1 MGKKYFE
8 GKQEQNYSEKLL
20 QDANEE
26 KAKAM
31 KTRCS
36 TVDDWKHVLEKNLKF
51 PSALPS
57 VIKGDF
63 QDAGK
68 LFKPNKTDQV
78 VAEVTLRRKST
89 FFQRLNRRRKPEII
103 PDEVVLPQFDPN
115 FKSIDVVCR
124 YPTCKNK
131 NPEASK
137 PGSGVKRDLY
147 LCPNHREQLKRHIC
161 QAMAEEGIDF
171 PESEFASEPGRFE
184 GYTSLISLLDGASRE
199 SKNGAAVREAAL
211 NTRNFL
217 IITSTLLNPDDEN
230 LSVAIPAIADVTERI
245 ISPEGRTADNP
256 EAAVPVPA
264 SNVRQRNVT
273 EGELAATTADRV
285 ERTFRETIGD

>member
-89 FFQRLNRRRKPEII
+89 FFQRLNRRIKPEII

-131 NPEASK
+131 NPEAPK

-230 LSVAIPAIADVTERI
+230 LSLCRHTCYC
-245 ISPEGRTADNP
+245 
-256 EAAVPVPA
+256 
-264 SNVRQRNVT
+264 
-273 EGELAATTADRV
+273 
-285 ERTFRETIGD
+285 